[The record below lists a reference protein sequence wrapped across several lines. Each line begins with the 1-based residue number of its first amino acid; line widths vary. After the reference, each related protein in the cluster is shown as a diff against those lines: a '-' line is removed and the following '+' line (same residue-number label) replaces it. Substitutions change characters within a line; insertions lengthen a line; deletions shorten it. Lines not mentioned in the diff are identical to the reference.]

1 MEVSIKNH
9 ADAMIFYT
17 AICVEASQIALIAE
31 QNLIFCSQFLRDKR
45 FGMEDSMNF
54 LYIVIKNIVVCMFIN
69 NIVELVVSSEEYKK
83 YIRLFIGVLL
93 VMIMI
98 PKDLSISSIMNN
110 KSVNVLGKE
119 LNNKLYGVNKQDTD
133 NVIEKRIDDMREN
146 EISKI
151 KQVRERIYSN
161 MERDLKL
168 LLKEDKNV
176 ASVKVEV
183 FENNYKLRGKNR
195 KDADYKNGI
204 YGMDYKLINN
214 AYIKVYVKDKSG
226 VAKDELIKSIYT
238 MICHKYSVREDEIKI
253 EII

>member
-1 MEVSIKNH
+1 MIIVFIITKLILLFFKFSGDLIAKLPLIKQVNH
-9 ADAMIFYT
+9 AGGFIYGYKGV
-17 AICVEASQIALIAE
+17 IEAFNTGRGRIVMRGRAE
-31 QNLIFCSQFLRDKR
+31 IETEKNREI
-45 FGMEDSMNF
+45 
-54 LYIVIKNIVVCMFIN
+54 IVIT
-69 NIVELVVSSEEYKK
+69 E
-83 YIRLFIGVLL
+83 
-93 VMIMI
+93 I
-98 PKDLSISSIMNN
+98 PYL
-110 KSVNVLGKE
+110 
-119 LNNKLYGVNKQDTD
+119 VNKADLIKTIA
-133 NVIEKRIDDMREN
+133 NLVIEKRIDDMREN

-226 VAKDELIKSIYT
+226 VAKDELIK
-238 MICHKYSVREDEIKI
+238 RRA
-253 EII
+253 